1 MDKTKTIENMAKF
14 YNEVYRLTI
23 DDMSVPEELQI
34 ELDFGAY
41 DFALDES
48 LDSWIKTLNFLDKM
62 NAKVVKLANAKPE
75 IYENCRILNRKL
87 TFLMDGIEKVMKKD
101 LCVCGFMRNN
111 GKIEVVL

>member
-14 YNEVYRLTI
+14 YNEIYTLTI
-23 DDMSVPEELQI
+23 NDMSVPKELQM
-34 ELDFGAY
+34 ELDFGGV
-41 DFALDES
+41 DFEINGN

-62 NAKVVKLANAKPE
+62 NAKVVGLAQAKPE

-87 TFLMDGIEKVMKKD
+87 TFLMDGMKKVMKKD